1 MMMIMII
8 ILTAK
13 FLISLFS
20 CVFINSFVFVYID
33 SGGHSSS
40 QPVSKS
46 SSSVSLY
53 SNGSEG
59 TAIFGQSASP
69 STNDLTASLLTALQ
83 ADGLDNFNPFLP
95 INLLQ

>member
-1 MMMIMII
+1 MRHI
-8 ILTAK
+8 
-13 FLISLFS
+13 ISLA
-20 CVFINSFVFVYID
+20 CNLDTVLPYLVFPE
-33 SGGHSSS
+33 SGHHSSS

-53 SNGSEG
+53 STGSEG
-59 TAIFGQSASP
+59 TAIFGQSNGASASS
-69 STNDLTASLLTALQ
+69 STNDLAASLLTALQ